1 MEPMGRQ
8 CTSWPR
14 RGKPTPRGAVGA
26 LLAVILTG
34 GCNGEPDGWAWEV
47 EGASTWYEVRL
58 AGHLVGM
65 EERVAD
71 GRGAVWRRRWQRFS
85 VGGDVVDTVQQHVVS
100 DHHPPPFDVLDGPA
114 GSGLVGLPYGEAVD
128 GRVVRSDRDVAV
140 YWDGPSGGARFDDRG
155 LVEGHLGALT
165 WTRVAT
171 SPGRPATP
179 LDVQALLAVPLPAVD
194 RPRRRRVGRYRLDGQ
209 ELRVEAPLDAELPR
223 LPVGPRR
230 EDEPDIVD
238 FVDRVVRATDVVGAT
253 RELASAVHGELA
265 FAPTPGR
272 SDGAGVLATGQGD
285 CTEHTSLFLAAA
297 HATGLDARPVAGL
310 LYLSEGV
317 VGPGLYPHAWAE
329 VRVGE
334 RWVAV
339 DPTLGTFPADAA
351 RVPLH
356 GRIDAAME
364 RRARGLEV
372 ELVELR

>member
-1 MEPMGRQ
+1 MGRQ

-14 RGKPTPRGAVGA
+14 RGKPTPRGALGA
-26 LLAVILTG
+26 LVALLLTA
-34 GCNGEPDGWAWEV
+34 GCDGEPDGWAWEV
-47 EGASTWYEVRL
+47 EGQSTWYEVRL
-58 AGHLVGM
+58 AGHPVGM
-65 EERVAD
+65 EERVVD

-85 VGGDVVDTVQQHVVS
+85 VGGEVVDAAQQSTVWNDDPH
-100 DHHPPPFDVLDGPA
+100 PFDVLDGPA
-114 GSGLVGLPYGEAVD
+114 GSGLVGLPYGDAID
-128 GRVVRSDRDVAV
+128 ARVVRSDRDVAV

-165 WTRVAT
+165 WARVAA
-171 SPGRPATP
+171 SPGLPAPP
-179 LDVQALLAVPLPAVD
+179 LDVQALLAVPVPPVE
-194 RPRRRRVGRYRLDGQ
+194 RPRRRRVGRYRLDGHK
-209 ELRVEAPLDAELPR
+209 LRVDTPLDAELPR
-223 LPVGPRR
+223 LPLGPRHDEE
-230 EDEPDIVD
+230 EDVVA

-253 RELASAVHGELA
+253 RELATAVHGELA

-297 HATGLDARPVAGL
+297 RATGLDARPVAGL

-329 VRVGE
+329 VRVGD

-351 RVPLH
+351 RVPLDA
-356 GRIDAAME
+356 RIDVAME